1 MLLNSLLFQTMGNN
15 EPGFTGEMSCQPI
28 RVGIVGA
35 GRMGRIRTLSAN
47 AHPQC
52 KVVHVVDVLA
62 SSAQGLA
69 AEVGCS
75 AGSDWESLL
84 ARSDVDAVVVA
95 TPHKYLS
102 PITVAA
108 LQAGKYVFCE
118 KPMARRL
125 DEAELVLRTASGA
138 APSSELQLA
147 QSLNGSHNRVF
158 VGYTLRH
165 HPAVVRAKELVT
177 GGLIGEPYYV
187 RGRYGHGG
195 RSGYEREWRG
205 SAELSGGGELLDQG
219 VHLIDLSRWF
229 LGEFHQVTG
238 FVRNYFW
245 AHDEVRNLEPRLATN
260 LRSNF
265 DPVPPVEDNAF
276 MLLRTRSQK
285 IASLHASW
293 TEWKNMFSFEIFG
306 QKGFLA
312 VEGLGGHY
320 GPERLLVGVRR
331 EAGGVPQIEE
341 ISFAQP
347 LESGGAASTQ
357 GKNDQRDGKGD
368 SQEPDHA
375 SQSYWRAEWS
385 AFVDAVQ
392 CARSRR
398 IKTMDVRSA
407 NMFDARQNLEIVDA
421 IYRSAQHGVVVD
433 LEPGPLRT
441 NAGA

>member
-1 MLLNSLLFQTMGNN
+1 
-15 EPGFTGEMSCQPI
+15 
-28 RVGIVGA
+28 
-35 GRMGRIRTLSAN
+35 MGRIRAFSAQ

-52 KVVHVVDVLA
+52 KVVHIADVIE
-62 SSAQGLA
+62 SNAQALA
-69 AEVGCS
+69 AEVRCS
-75 AGSDWESLL
+75 AGSDWESLV

-95 TPHKYLS
+95 TPHKHLS

-118 KPMARRL
+118 KPMARKL
-125 DEAELVLRTASGA
+125 DEAELVLRAVSDAVSSSQA
-138 APSSELQLA
+138 ALGQR
-147 QSLNGSHNRVF
+147 LNGSHSRVL

-177 GGLIGEPYYV
+177 AGFIGEPFYV

-195 RSGYEREWRG
+195 RSGYEKEWRG
-205 SAELSGGGELLDQG
+205 SRELSGGGELLDQG

-238 FVRNYFW
+238 FVGDYFW
-245 AHDEVRNLEPRLATN
+245 GHDEVQNLQSGLATN
-260 LRSNF
+260 MGGNS
-265 DPVPPVEDNAF
+265 DPESCRQPAVEDNAF
-276 MLLRTRSQK
+276 MLLRTRTQK

-293 TEWKNMFSFEIFG
+293 TEWANMFSFEIFG
-306 QKGFLA
+306 PKGFLA
-312 VEGLGGHY
+312 VQGLGGHY

-347 LESGGAASTQ
+347 PELGGAASSQ
-357 GKNDQRDGKGD
+357 GKNGRRGEKGD
-368 SQEPDHA
+368 SRESRQA
-375 SQSYWRAEWS
+375 LQSYWDAEWS

-398 IKTMDVRSA
+398 INTIDIRSA

-421 IYRSAQHGVVVD
+421 IYRSAQQGVIVD
-433 LEPGPLRT
+433 LESEPLRT
-441 NAGA
+441 NTGA